1 MTALRW
7 ARILRRLGHRVAV
20 RHAPGR
26 SRPDLVIAL
35 HARKS
40 GAAALRVQSRHGT
53 TPLIVALTGTDV
65 YRDIHRSRVARRVLD
80 AATRIVVLQSL
91 AVRELRRGLRA
102 KARVIHQSA
111 SAVHVPRRRTWTFD
125 VCVIGH
131 LRAEKDPFRAALA
144 MRHLPADSAIR
155 LLHVGRAMT
164 PAMARRARAEMR
176 RNARYRWLG
185 ERPGGA
191 TRALLARSRAMVLS
205 SRLEGGANVV
215 SEAVVSGVPVVASRI
230 PGSVGLLGPDYPGYF
245 PVGATRALAAVLRRM
260 ECAPAFYAR
269 LARACRRR
277 AHLFAP
283 AAERQAWAS
292 LLREVAP
299 GPRAARL
306 SGSSPGGCSA
316 GDPRG
321 R

>member
-1 MTALRW
+1 M
-7 ARILRRLGHRVAV
+7 
-20 RHAPGR
+20 
-26 SRPDLVIAL
+26 
-35 HARKS
+35 
-40 GAAALRVQSRHGT
+40 
-53 TPLIVALTGTDV
+53 
-65 YRDIHRSRVARRVLD
+65 
-80 AATRIVVLQSL
+80 
-91 AVRELRRGLRA
+91 
-102 KARVIHQSA
+102 SA
-111 SAVHVPRRRTWTFD
+111 SASGCACGCITASSRSIVGPRDHTRPLPRSSGLATGESRDRAPLGAHPATPRTPRRTWTFD

-144 MRHLPADSAIR
+144 MRHLPADSSIR

-283 AAERQAWAS
+283 AAEQRAWAS
-292 LLREVAP
+292 LLCEVAP
-299 GPRAARL
+299 GPRLARL
-306 SGSSPGGCSA
+306 SGSSPGGWSA

>member
-1 MTALRW
+1 
-7 ARILRRLGHRVAV
+7 
-20 RHAPGR
+20 
-26 SRPDLVIAL
+26 
-35 HARKS
+35 
-40 GAAALRVQSRHGT
+40 
-53 TPLIVALTGTDV
+53 
-65 YRDIHRSRVARRVLD
+65 
-80 AATRIVVLQSL
+80 
-91 AVRELRRGLRA
+91 
-102 KARVIHQSA
+102 
-111 SAVHVPRRRTWTFD
+111 
-125 VCVIGH
+125 
-131 LRAEKDPFRAALA
+131 
-144 MRHLPADSAIR
+144 
-155 LLHVGRAMT
+155 
-164 PAMARRARAEMR
+164 
-176 RNARYRWLG
+176 
-185 ERPGGA
+185 
-191 TRALLARSRAMVLS
+191 MVLS

-299 GPRAARL
+299 GPRATRL

>member
-1 MTALRW
+1 M
-7 ARILRRLGHRVAV
+7 
-20 RHAPGR
+20 
-26 SRPDLVIAL
+26 
-35 HARKS
+35 
-40 GAAALRVQSRHGT
+40 
-53 TPLIVALTGTDV
+53 
-65 YRDIHRSRVARRVLD
+65 
-80 AATRIVVLQSL
+80 
-91 AVRELRRGLRA
+91 
-102 KARVIHQSA
+102 
-111 SAVHVPRRRTWTFD
+111 HVPRRRTWTFD

-144 MRHLPADSAIR
+144 MRHLPADSSIR

-269 LARACRRR
+269 LAKGEGCAEALRCAQ
-277 AHLFAP
+277 LEL
-283 AAERQAWAS
+283 AAERPPSDWGAFI
-292 LLREVAP
+292 
-299 GPRAARL
+299 
-306 SGSSPGGCSA
+306 CY
-316 GDPRG
+316 GDPRPLSFELRG
-321 R
+321 